1 MKRLFVFLLVAGLAW
16 WLWGPRRQTVTLEQ
30 LAALPPATS
39 QSGPGHSLQVVIPD
53 TDMDYYTVS
62 GSSAAEIRDSL
73 NAQHPVSGFD
83 GHTAWHVSWTWPG
96 YGSADCDL
104 RSASLETQLKVSLP
118 VWQPPAGADPALVL
132 QWNNYAGNLAAH
144 EQGHVQ
150 RARQGFA
157 KMQQILHDSTC
168 ADADAKLNVVLGE
181 MRAADAQYDADTNH
195 GTTQGAKFP

>member
-16 WLWGPRRQTVTLEQ
+16 WWLGPRHRAVTLEQ
-30 LAALPPATS
+30 LATLPPPTT
-39 QSGPGHSLQVVIPD
+39 QSGPGHSLQVIIPD
-53 TDMDYYTVS
+53 ADMEYYTVS
-62 GSSAAEIRDSL
+62 GGSVAEIRDSL
-73 NAQHPVSGFD
+73 YAQQPVRGFD
-83 GHTAWHVSWTWPG
+83 GHTAWQVSWNWPG
-96 YGSADCDL
+96 YGRPDCDL
-104 RSASLETQLKVSLP
+104 RSARLETRVKVTLP
-118 VWQPPAGADPALVL
+118 VWQPPAQADPALVL
-132 QWNNYAGNLAAH
+132 QWNNYAGNLALH

-181 MRAADAQYDADTNH
+181 MRAADAQYDADTKH